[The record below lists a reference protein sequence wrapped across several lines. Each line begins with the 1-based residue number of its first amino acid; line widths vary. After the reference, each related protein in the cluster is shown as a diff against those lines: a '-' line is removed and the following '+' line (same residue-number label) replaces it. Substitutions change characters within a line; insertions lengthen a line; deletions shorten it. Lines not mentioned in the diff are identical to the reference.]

1 MVKMTIL
8 FRHPLDEANFEQ
20 HYVDALALIEKLP
33 NIQRR
38 QACLVLG
45 SPSGSSPY
53 RRILELYFE
62 DNDQMDA
69 ALRSAE
75 GAAAGALLMRTV
87 GRDVEIIFADVY
99 EE

>member
-8 FRHPLDEANFEQ
+8 FRQPLNEATFEQ
-20 HYVDALALIEKLP
+20 HYVESLALIEKMP

-38 QACLVLG
+38 QACLVFG
-45 SPSGSSPY
+45 SPSGASPY

-75 GAAAGALLMRTV
+75 GTAAGTFLMRAFGHSLEV
-87 GRDVEIIFADVY
+87 IFAEVY

>member
-8 FRHPLDEANFEQ
+8 FRQPPNEANFEQ
-20 HYVDALALIEKLP
+20 HYIEALGLLEKLP
-33 NIQRR
+33 SIQRR

-45 SPSGSSPY
+45 SPAGGSPY

-62 DNDQMDA
+62 DSDQMDA

-75 GAAAGALLMRTV
+75 GTAAGTFMMRAF
-87 GRDVEIIFADVY
+87 GHSLEIIFADVY

>member
-8 FRHPLDEANFEQ
+8 FRQPLHEATFEQ
-20 HYVDALALIEKLP
+20 SYVEALALVEKMP

-38 QACLVLG
+38 QACLVTG
-45 SPSGSSPY
+45 SPAGGSPY
-53 RRILELYFE
+53 RRMLELYFE

-75 GAAAGALLMRTV
+75 GTAAGTFLMRAFGHTL
-87 GRDVEIIFADVY
+87 EIIFADVY

>member
-8 FRHPLDEANFEQ
+8 FRQPLSELNFEQ
-20 HYVDALALIEKLP
+20 HYVEALALVERMP

-45 SPSGSSPY
+45 SPSGASPY

-75 GAAAGALLMRTV
+75 GTAAGNFLMRAF
-87 GRDVEIIFADVY
+87 GHSLEIIFADVY

>member
-1 MVKMTIL
+1 MVKVTIL
-8 FRHPLDEANFEQ
+8 FRQPLDERHFEQ
-20 HYVDALALIEKLP
+20 HYVDALALLEKLP
-33 NIQRR
+33 DIQRR

-45 SPSGSSPY
+45 SPAGSSPY

-62 DNDQMDA
+62 NNEQMDA

-75 GAAAGALLMRTV
+75 GTAAGTFLMRTF
-87 GRDVEIIFADVY
+87 GHSLEIIFSEVY

>member
-8 FRHPLDEANFEQ
+8 FRQPLSEATFEQ
-20 HYVDALALIEKLP
+20 SYVEALALVEKMP

-38 QACLVLG
+38 QACLVIG
-45 SPSGSSPY
+45 SPAGSSPY
-53 RRILELYFE
+53 CRMLELYFE

-75 GAAAGALLMRTV
+75 GTAAGTFLMRTF
-87 GRDVEIIFADVY
+87 GHTLEIIFADVY